1 MHNDLFTSYATW
13 RQCVFNPMFLHSI
26 VSDIDDLLPQ
36 SPFVRS
42 GGSLL
47 MMVGLPG
54 TGKSSVVEG
63 LAQFMPFVVV
73 STDSVRLHMRNQ
85 PTYTAAEMMLVY
97 EVCYAIIESRLR
109 EGQRVIFD
117 ASNYLA
123 ARREHMMKI
132 AKRAGAPVAVC
143 YVQAAQETIR
153 QRLFKRNN
161 GQRRE
166 TDLSDADWSVYK
178 WMVEAQEP
186 VVGEHLILDTTD
198 TPPNVLAEKLFYY
211 WLKCEETGAS
221 DPDIQSSSWAR
232 QFSSADGLGS

>member
-1 MHNDLFTSYATW
+1 MALHN
-13 RQCVFNPMFLHSI
+13 I
-26 VSDIDDLLPQ
+26 VSDVDDLLPNP
-36 SPFVRS
+36 PFVRE

-54 TGKSSVVEG
+54 TGKSSIVEG
-63 LAQFMPFVVV
+63 LSKFMSFVVI
-73 STDSVRLHMRNQ
+73 STDNIRLHLRNQ

-97 EVCYAIIESRLR
+97 EVCYSIIESRLH

-117 ASNYLA
+117 GSNYLA
-123 ARREHMMKI
+123 ARRQHLMKI
-132 AKRAGAPVAVC
+132 GKRVGAPVAVC
-143 YVQAAQETIR
+143 YVQAAQEAIR
-153 QRLFKRNN
+153 ERLYKRNS

-186 VVGEHLILDTTD
+186 VVGKHLILDTTA

-211 WLKCEETGAS
+211 WLKCEETGES
-221 DPDIQSSSWAR
+221 DPDIQSTSWAS
-232 QFSSADGLGS
+232 QFSRPDGSGS

>member
-1 MHNDLFTSYATW
+1 MY
-13 RQCVFNPMFLHSI
+13 LHSI

-36 SPFVRS
+36 APFVRA

-63 LAQFMPFVVV
+63 LAQFMPFLVV
-73 STDSVRLHMRNQ
+73 STDNIRLHLRNQ

-97 EVCYAIIESRLR
+97 EVCYSIIESRLR
-109 EGQRVIFD
+109 DGQRVIFD

-123 ARREHMMKI
+123 ARREHLMKI
-132 AKRAGAPVAVC
+132 GQRAGAPVAVC
-143 YVQAAQETIR
+143 SVQAAQETIR
-153 QRLFKRNN
+153 ERLFKRNS
-161 GQRRE
+161 GQRRK

-186 VVGEHLILDTTD
+186 VVGEHLILDTTA
-198 TPPNVLAEKLFYY
+198 TPPQILAERLYNY
-211 WLKCEETGAS
+211 WLNCEATAS
-221 DPDIQSSSWAR
+221 SNPDLQSPRWAR
-232 QFSSADGLGS
+232 QLSRADSLSS